1 MTFDE
6 QRESRGMYARKE
18 AAKPGPGWLIY
29 IHVEESPQSP
39 PPLSVELLLLPP
51 RKQKHPR
58 PPWLSFNSQT
68 THCDSTRSYDDQLSC
83 HLMILSMVSIFNLD
97 FKN

>member
-39 PPLSVELLLLPP
+39 P
-51 RKQKHPR
+51 RR
-58 PPWLSFNSQT
+58 R
-68 THCDSTRSYDDQLSC
+68 RSQLSC
-83 HLMILSMVSIFNLD
+83 YYFHRESKSTPARLGSALTHKPLTVIRRGHMTTSCPVI
-97 FKN
+97 